1 MGSMSP
7 RIIAVTGAFGV
18 LGEVVATAAVAQ
30 GARVAL
36 IDFNTVPPDRLL
48 EACGIDALVQT
59 GADLADPDQAAK
71 ALDAIGARFGRL
83 DALINIAGGFRWQTL
98 QDGDPAVWDMLY
110 AMNVKTA
117 ANASRAA
124 LPWLRKSAAGRI
136 VNVGAMGAIKSAAG
150 MGAYGASK
158 AGVHRLTESLAEEL
172 KGEGITVNAV
182 LPSIIDTPANR
193 ADMPDA
199 DFSAWVSPADLAKVM
214 LFLASP
220 DARAVTGALLPVTG
234 RV

>member
-1 MGSMSP
+1 MSP
-7 RIIAVTGAFGV
+7 RIVAVTGAFGV
-18 LGEVVATAAVAQ
+18 LGEVVATAAATQ
-30 GARVAL
+30 GARLAL
-36 IDFNTVPPDRLL
+36 IDFNTVPPDGLV
-48 EACGIDALVQT
+48 EACGLDALVLTGVDLSDAAQT
-59 GADLADPDQAAK
+59 AK
-71 ALDAIGARFGRL
+71 AFDAVGARFGRL

-98 QDGDPAVWDMLY
+98 ETGDPAVWDMLY

-136 VNVGAMGAIKSAAG
+136 VNVGAAGAAKAAAG
-150 MGAYGASK
+150 MGAYAAAKS
-158 AGVHRLTESLAEEL
+158 GVHRLTESLAEEL

-199 DFSAWVSPADLAKVM
+199 DFGAWVAPADLAHAM

-220 DARAVTGALLPVTG
+220 EARAVTGALLPVTG

>member
-1 MGSMSP
+1 MSP

-59 GADLADPDQAAK
+59 GVDLADPDQAAK
-71 ALDAIGARFGRL
+71 ALDATGARFGRL

>member
-1 MGSMSP
+1 MSP

>member
-1 MGSMSP
+1 M
-7 RIIAVTGAFGV
+7 AVTGAFGV
-18 LGEVVATAAVAQ
+18 LGEVVATAAALR
-30 GARVAL
+30 GDRLAL
-36 IDFNTVPPDRLL
+36 IDHSPVPPAGLV
-48 EACGIDALVQT
+48 EACGIDAVVLSSV
-59 GADLADPDQAAK
+59 DLADPAGARAAV
-71 ALDAIGARFGRL
+71 AAIEARFGRL

-98 QDGDPAVWDMLY
+98 AEGDPAVWDLLY
-110 AMNVKTA
+110 ATNVKTA

-124 LPWLRKSAAGRI
+124 LDLLKASPAGRI
-136 VNVGAMGAIKSAAG
+136 INIGAAGAVRARAG
-150 MGAYGASK
+150 MGAYAAAK

-172 KGEGITVNAV
+172 KATRVTVNAV

-199 DFSAWVSPADLAKVM
+199 DFTAWVAPADLAEVI

-220 DARAVTGALLPVTG
+220 QARAVTGALVPVTG